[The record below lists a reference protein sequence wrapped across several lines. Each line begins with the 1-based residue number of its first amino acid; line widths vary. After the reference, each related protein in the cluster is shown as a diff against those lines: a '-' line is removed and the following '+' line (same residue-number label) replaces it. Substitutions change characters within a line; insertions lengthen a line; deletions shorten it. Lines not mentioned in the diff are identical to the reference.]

1 MTIQTRTILA
11 IAMLASSFGFASAQT
26 TTFTGP
32 QGQYRGSAQTFG
44 NTTTYTGPQGQYMGS
59 SNTFGN
65 TTTFT
70 GPQGQYQGS
79 VTTFPGPRRPCVGF
93 GC

>member
-1 MTIQTRTILA
+1 MIKAILA
-11 IAMLASSFGFASAQT
+11 IAVVGTSLSSASAQT

-32 QGQYRGSAQTFG
+32 QGQYQGSANTFG
-44 NTTTYTGPQGQYMGS
+44 NTTTYTGPQGEYQGS
-59 SNTFGN
+59 ANTFGN

-79 VTTFPGPRRPCVGF
+79 TTTIPAPRRPCF
-93 GC
+93 GSNC